1 MGSGGQKGSVTCM
14 CVRACVRAFEWVFV
28 CQLTCACSGGARW
41 RVYYRAHTPAADCPT
56 TY

>member
-1 MGSGGQKGSVTCM
+1 VGSGGQKGSVTCM
-14 CVRACVRAFEWVFV
+14 CVRACVRAFECVFV